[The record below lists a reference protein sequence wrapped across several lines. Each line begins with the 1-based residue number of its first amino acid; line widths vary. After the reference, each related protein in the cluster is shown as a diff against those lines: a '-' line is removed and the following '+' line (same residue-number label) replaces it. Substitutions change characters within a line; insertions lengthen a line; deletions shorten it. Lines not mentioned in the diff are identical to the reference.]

1 MHVRHSVRAPMG
13 GLEKSAPSARH
24 WGKTGV
30 STSYVMGDQMTDY
43 EQVLETARRLPAAD
57 RDRLARALSGGA
69 AAPAGLAPLAMAGRA
84 APQSVAWLKAE
95 RGHAVLATDT
105 GPADAD
111 LPAGAEA
118 IAGMWADAR
127 EAGV

>member
-1 MHVRHSVRAPMG
+1 
-13 GLEKSAPSARH
+13 
-24 WGKTGV
+24 
-30 STSYVMGDQMTDY
+30 MTDY

-57 RDRLARALSGGA
+57 RDRLARALGSG
-69 AAPAGLAPLAMAGRA
+69 AAPAGMSPLAMAGRA

-111 LPAGAEA
+111 IPAGAAA

-127 EAGV
+127 EAGE